1 MSIYDVRESIQAPRS
16 NVRVIME
23 EQGVSI
29 AGLAKKT
36 KLSTKLIERARG
48 EEIKKC
54 KLETLAII
62 ALGLGVKIKDLFDE
76 ED

>member
-1 MSIYDVRESIQAPRS
+1 MTAKGVTILGLVGITQLSKRIIQNSRS
-16 NVRVIME
+16 
-23 EQGVSI
+23 
-29 AGLAKKT
+29 
-36 KLSTKLIERARG
+36 

-62 ALGLGVKIKDLFDE
+62 AQGLGVKIKDLFE